1 MKHIEIKLIKTKKEY
16 TVALQRVDELFA
28 AGAKKGS
35 AQGNELELLL
45 VLIDLY
51 EEEHTPVDAPEPVE
65 AIKFRMEQLNLK
77 PKDLEDIIGNKS
89 LVSKILNKK
98 RTLSLSMI
106 RAIHE
111 KLNISTNVLIKE
123 Y

>member
-1 MKHIEIKLIKTKKEY
+1 MEIKLLKTKKEY
-16 TVALQRVDELFA
+16 NSALQRVDKLFA
-28 AGAKKGS
+28 EGVKKGS
-35 AQGNELELLL
+35 SKGNELELLL
-45 VLIDLY
+45 VLIDKY
-51 EEEHTPVDAPEPVE
+51 EEEHVPIDAPDPVE

-77 PKDLEDIIGNKS
+77 PKDLEVMIGNKS
-89 LVSKILNKK
+89 IVSKILNKK